1 MVPANRNNTKATLTD
16 LLDDLLQLSDGKAMS
31 LGQICEHLYGRGYGI
46 LLVLFSLPFC
56 FPISIPGL
64 STPFGLLLAFLG
76 IRMAYVRNPCWPGW
90 LMQKEVPYETLCKVI
105 VKTQIIIKKLQKI
118 LKPRLIMLVVQP
130 IAHRMHGLL
139 IFALA
144 FLLALPLPIPLTN
157 MLTAIP
163 ICCLGLGLLEDDGIA
178 VIVAYI
184 LALICFIAFAAIFYF
199 GGLGLQ
205 SLFT

>member
-1 MVPANRNNTKATLTD
+1 MTILKLDNSKASLTSLLED
-16 LLDDLLQLSDGKAMS
+16 LLKAADGKAMTIK
-31 LGQICEHLYGRGYGI
+31 QISEHLDGRGVGVLI
-46 LLVLFSLPFC
+46 VLFSLPFC

-64 STPFGLLLAFLG
+64 STPFGVLLAFLG
-76 IRMAYVRNPCWPGW
+76 LRIAFAKKPWWPNW
-90 LMQKEVPYETLCKVI
+90 VLNKEVPYDTLDKVVTKTITISKMLQKVI
-105 VKTQIIIKKLQKI
+105 
-118 LKPRLIMLVVQP
+118 KPRLTTLITQP
-130 IAHRMHGLL
+130 IIHRMHGLI

-184 LALICFIAFAAIFYF
+184 FALIGFSAFGAIIYL
-199 GGLGLQ
+199 GGIGL
-205 SLFT
+205 SKAF